1 MEPAGYLRDENCGH
15 SASLRRARPS
25 PENCRRIKKTSGKSG
40 KNSFL
45 RHVFLLK
52 APPLAPRDVIPVTP
66 RCNLGTHIVYQAASS
81 VRSGP
86 IREVFEWNLTVL
98 LSQLSHVFLCAATPL
113 YTLKQEACA
122 ARFSAAP
129 PPVSTAGAGLAPGW
143 PGGAGLR

>member
-1 MEPAGYLRDENCGH
+1 MCFCSKR
-15 SASLRRARPS
+15 
-25 PENCRRIKKTSGKSG
+25 
-40 KNSFL
+40 
-45 RHVFLLK
+45 
-52 APPLAPRDVIPVTP
+52 LAPRDVIPVTP
-66 RCNLGTHIVYQAASS
+66 MCNLGTHIVYQAASS